1 MEQMWSPWRSK
12 YIGSFKNKKQIDECF
27 VCHAIEN
34 PDEDEENLVIARFD
48 NAFVLMNRY
57 PYNSGHLLIT
67 PLEHKPSLSDLSAET
82 RAELMEVIN
91 LSTIVIEEAFS
102 PQGYNVGLNSGAA
115 SGAGLPGHLHF
126 HVVPRWSGDTNFTAV
141 VGDYKVINES
151 MEDSRNKLIVAFE
164 KHR

>member
-1 MEQMWSPWRSK
+1 MEQIWSPWRSK
-12 YIGSFKNKKQIDECF
+12 YIGSFKNKKEIDECF

-34 PDEDEENLVIARFD
+34 HDEDEENLVISRFD
-48 NAFVLMNRY
+48 SSIVLMNRY

-67 PLEHKPSLSDLSAET
+67 PLEHMPSLSDLSAET
-82 RAELMEVIN
+82 RSELMEVIN
-91 LSTIVIEEAFS
+91 LSTVVIEEAFS

-151 MEDSRNKLIVAFE
+151 MEDSRSKLINVFE

>member
-12 YIGSFKNKKQIDECF
+12 YIGSFKNKKKKDKCF

-34 PDEDEENLVIARFD
+34 PKEDDENLVIARFD
-48 NAFVLMNRY
+48 NTFVLMNRY

-67 PLEHKPSLSDLSAET
+67 PLEHKSILSDLDAPT

-91 LSTIVIEEAFS
+91 LATVVIEDAFS

-151 MEDSRNKLIVAFE
+151 MENSKKKLINAFE
-164 KHR
+164 KYR